1 MLKTNKI
8 ITKSLLPGLL
18 LATSFSV
25 ATVGAC
31 AFAAKKSAQINGRV
45 TNRDYRLITL
55 IALVLFFIIFN
66 TCNNTCNKYKKAEK
80 FSMLVAKRYIK
91 KASKDFPDLK
101 DFDEVLTNP
110 NAMRNIATIISNQLH
125 SSEQK
130 LIRDIV
136 SDATIKW
143 KKYEKNKTL
152 TESQLFFISKKICA
166 KACADIAQVLNEHAS
181 VHPEFLSN
189 IYKFMAYADTMYVV
203 QNPIQQHT
211 R

>member
-25 ATVGAC
+25 ATVGTC
-31 AFAAKKSAQINGRV
+31 VFAAKQSAQINGRN
-45 TNRDYRLITL
+45 TNHDYRLMTI
-55 IALVLFFIIFN
+55 IALILFCIIF
-66 TCNNTCNKYKKAEK
+66 NTCNKYKKAEK

-91 KASKDFPDLK
+91 NASKDFPDLK
-101 DFDEVLTNP
+101 DFDEVLTNT
-110 NAMRNIATIISNQLH
+110 NAMKNIATIISNQLH

-152 TESQLFFISKKICA
+152 TKSQLFFISKKICA
-166 KACADIAQVLNEHAS
+166 KACADIAQVLNRHAS

-189 IYKFMAYADTMYVV
+189 IYKFMAYADTTYVV

>member
-31 AFAAKKSAQINGRV
+31 AFAAKQSAQINGRV
-45 TNRDYRLITL
+45 TNHDYRLMTL
-55 IALVLFFIIFN
+55 IALVLFCIIF
-66 TCNNTCNKYKKAEK
+66 NTCNKYKKAEK

-91 KASKDFPDLK
+91 NASKDFPDLK
-101 DFDEVLTNP
+101 DFDEVLNNP
-110 NAMRNIATIISNQLH
+110 NAMRNIATIISNQLR

-136 SDATIKW
+136 SDAMEKW
-143 KKYEKNKTL
+143 EKQEKTDGITNSRL
-152 TESQLFFISKKICA
+152 YFISKKICA
-166 KACADIAQVLNEHAS
+166 KACADIAQVLKEHAS
-181 VHPEFLSN
+181 VHPEFLPN
-189 IYKFMAYADTMYVV
+189 IYKTMAYADTMYVA

>member
-25 ATVGAC
+25 ATVGTC
-31 AFAAKKSAQINGRV
+31 VFAAKQSAQINGRN
-45 TNRDYRLITL
+45 TNHDYRLMTI
-55 IALVLFFIIFN
+55 IALVLFCIIF
-66 TCNNTCNKYKKAEK
+66 NTCNKYKKAEK

-91 KASKDFPDLK
+91 NASKDFPDLK
-101 DFDEVLTNP
+101 DFDEVLTNT
-110 NAMRNIATIISNQLH
+110 NAMRNIATIISNQLR

-136 SDATIKW
+136 SDAMEKW
-143 KKYEKNKTL
+143 EKQEKTDGITNSRL
-152 TESQLFFISKKICA
+152 YFISKKICA
-166 KACADIAQVLNEHAS
+166 KACADITQVLKEHAS
-181 VHPEFLSN
+181 VHPEFLPN
-189 IYKFMAYADTMYVV
+189 IYKTMAYADTTYVV